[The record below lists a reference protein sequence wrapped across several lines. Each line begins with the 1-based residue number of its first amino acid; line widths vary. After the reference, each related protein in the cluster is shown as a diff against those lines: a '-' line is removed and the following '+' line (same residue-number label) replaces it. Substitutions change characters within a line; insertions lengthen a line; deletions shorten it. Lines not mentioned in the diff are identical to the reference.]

1 MNENYFMGLDGFVW
15 FTGVVE
21 NRNDPAKLG
30 RVQVRCL
37 GYHTED
43 LIDIPTA
50 DLPWAHIMMPVTD
63 PSMQG
68 LGTSPSFLTEGSWV
82 IGFFRDAVEK
92 QQLVIMGSLP
102 GVPQTAAADNL
113 VEKSF
118 KELLDSNAKLG
129 DESERKKPLKGFVDP
144 NGKYPGTV
152 SHSNHT
158 INESDVSR
166 LAQGQT
172 SETHLSLQNRRA
184 NKWEK
189 IPTATKP
196 NLTTVSTTS
205 KAETLSTFSEP
216 DPKGLKVDTSP
227 YTSSEYPY
235 NHVHESES
243 GHIQEIDDTPGG
255 ERLYKQHKSG
265 TYEEI
270 IADGTKTVKVF
281 GDNYELIAGANNIF
295 VKGNI
300 NLTCSGDKRERID
313 GDYILEV
320 GGDFTRK
327 IHKSEQV
334 KIGAG
339 DAGGNLEEE
348 IIGNHG
354 FNISNS
360 VSGAIGST
368 ESGTAK
374 DCDITIGGKETRTI
388 GGTYD
393 ITTADSYTLT
403 SSKDIGLLSFNN
415 ITAFSVAST
424 SISSGTTLT
433 LKSAEAMSIKSDTAV
448 ALESISTMDIVGGT
462 ISTLTFATSGS
473 TVTAETIELTS
484 HVHGQPDTGADA
496 TSQGNTLVPVA

>member
-43 LIDIPTA
+43 LIDIPSK
-50 DLPWAHIMMPVTD
+50 DLPWAHVMMPVTD

-68 LGTSPSFLTEGSWV
+68 LGNSPSFLTEGTWV
-82 IGFFRDAVEK
+82 VGFFRDAMEK
-92 QQLVIMGSLP
+92 QQPVIMGSLP
-102 GVPQTAAADNL
+102 GVPASVAD
-113 VEKSF
+113 KT
-118 KELLDSNAKLG
+118 
-129 DESERKKPLKGFVDP
+129 KGFNDP
-144 NGKYPGTV
+144 NGKYPGTIT
-152 SHSNHT
+152 HSNHT
-158 INESDVSR
+158 IEESDVSR

-196 NLTTVSTTS
+196 NLSTVSTTS

-227 YTSSEYPY
+227 YTSSNYPY

-243 GHIQEIDDTPGG
+243 GHISEIDDTPGG
-255 ERLYKQHKSG
+255 ERLYRQHKSG

-270 IADGTKTVKVF
+270 VADGTKTVKVF
-281 GDNYELIAGANNIF
+281 GDNYELTAGANNVF

-300 NLTCSGDKRERID
+300 NLTCSGNKRERID

-327 IHKSEQV
+327 IHKNEQV
-334 KIGAG
+334 KIGATG
-339 DAGGNLEEE
+339 GGNLEEE

-354 FNISNS
+354 FNIANAM
-360 VSGAIGST
+360 SGAIGVT
-368 ESGTAK
+368 GTGTAK
-374 DCDITIGGKETRTI
+374 DCDITIGGKETRSI

-393 ITTADSYTLT
+393 ITAKDSYSVVSLNDVLVGA
-403 SSKDIGLLSFNN
+403 SNN
-415 ITAFSVAST
+415 VTVSSVAGT
-424 SISSGTTLT
+424 SISAGTT
-433 LKSAEAMSIKSDTAV
+433 MSVKAGTNLDIKSEAV
-448 ALESISTMDIVGGT
+448 GTM
-462 ISTLTFATSGS
+462 TFEGASSVINLSGSGS
-473 TVTAETIELTS
+473 TITTTQEVTANTIELTT
-484 HVHGQPDTGADA
+484 HVHSQGADSA
-496 TSQGNTLVPVA
+496 GDSQVNTNAPVA

>member
-43 LIDIPTA
+43 LIDIPSK

-68 LGTSPSFLTEGSWV
+68 LGNSPSFLTEGTWV
-82 IGFFRDAVEK
+82 VGFFRDAMEK
-92 QQLVIMGSLP
+92 QQPVIMGSLP
-102 GVPQTAAADNL
+102 GVPQVVAD
-113 VEKSF
+113 KT
-118 KELLDSNAKLG
+118 
-129 DESERKKPLKGFVDP
+129 KGFNDP
-144 NGKYPGTV
+144 NGKYPGTIT
-152 SHSNHT
+152 HSNHT
-158 INESDVSR
+158 IEESDVSR
-166 LAQGQT
+166 LAQGQI

-196 NLTTVSTTS
+196 NLSTVSTTS

-227 YTSSEYPY
+227 YTSAEYPY
-235 NHVHESES
+235 NHVYESES
-243 GHIQEIDDTPGG
+243 GHITEIDDTPGG
-255 ERLYKQHKSG
+255 ERLYRQHKSG

-270 IADGTKTVKVF
+270 VADGTKTVKVF
-281 GDNYELIAGANNIF
+281 GDNYELTAGANNVF

-300 NLTCSGDKRERID
+300 NLTCSGTKRERID

-327 IHKSEQV
+327 IHKNEQV
-334 KIGAG
+334 KIGATG
-339 DAGGNLEEE
+339 GGNLEEE

-354 FNISNS
+354 FNIANAM
-360 VSGAIGST
+360 SGAIGVT
-368 ESGTAK
+368 GTGTAK
-374 DCDITIGGKETRTI
+374 DCDITIGGKETRSI

-393 ITTADSYTLT
+393 ITAKDSA
-403 SSKDIGLLSFNN
+403 SFVSLNDVLVGAGNN
-415 ITAFSVAST
+415 VTVSSVAST
-424 SISSGTTLT
+424 SISAGTTMTVKAATNLD
-433 LKSAEAMSIKSDTAV
+433 IKSEAV
-448 ALESISTMDIVGGT
+448 GT
-462 ISTLTFATSGS
+462 LLFSGNGS
-473 TVTAETIELTS
+473 TVTANNGSGTAIELTG
-484 HVHGQPDTGADA
+484 HVHSQGADSA
-496 TSQGNTLVPVA
+496 GDTQTNTNAPVA

>member
-43 LIDIPTA
+43 LIDIPSK

-68 LGTSPSFLTEGSWV
+68 LGNSPSFLTEGTWV
-82 IGFFRDAVEK
+82 VGFFRDAMEK
-92 QQLVIMGSLP
+92 QQPVIMGSLP
-102 GVPQTAAADNL
+102 GVPQVVAD
-113 VEKSF
+113 KT
-118 KELLDSNAKLG
+118 
-129 DESERKKPLKGFVDP
+129 KGFNDP
-144 NGKYPGTV
+144 NGKYPGTIT
-152 SHSNHT
+152 HSNHT
-158 INESDVSR
+158 IEESDVSR
-166 LAQGQT
+166 LAQGQI

-196 NLTTVSTTS
+196 NLSTVSTTS

-227 YTSSEYPY
+227 YTSAEYPY
-235 NHVHESES
+235 NHVYESES
-243 GHIQEIDDTPGG
+243 GHITEIDDTPGG
-255 ERLYKQHKSG
+255 ERLYRQHKSG

-270 IADGTKTVKVF
+270 VADGTKTVKVF
-281 GDNYELIAGANNIF
+281 GDNYELTAGANNVF

-300 NLTCSGDKRERID
+300 NLTCSGTKRERID

-327 IHKSEQV
+327 IHKNEQV
-334 KIGAG
+334 KIGATG
-339 DAGGNLEEE
+339 GGNLEEE

-354 FNISNS
+354 FNIANAM
-360 VSGAIGST
+360 SGAIGVT
-368 ESGTAK
+368 GTGTAK
-374 DCDITIGGKETRTI
+374 DCDITIGGKETRSI

-393 ITTADSYTLT
+393 ITAKDSA
-403 SSKDIGLLSFNN
+403 SFVSLNDVLVGAGNN
-415 ITAFSVAST
+415 VTVSSVAST
-424 SISSGTTLT
+424 SIASGTTMTVKAATNLD
-433 LKSAEAMSIKSDTAV
+433 IKSEAV
-448 ALESISTMDIVGGT
+448 GTMTFEGASSTINLSG
-462 ISTLTFATSGS
+462 SGS
-473 TVTAETIELTS
+473 TITTTQEVTANTIALTT
-484 HVHGQPDTGADA
+484 HTHTDTAGLAA
-496 TSQGNTLVPVA
+496 NITSAPNA

>member
-1 MNENYFMGLDGFVW
+1 MGLDGFVW

-43 LIDIPTA
+43 LIDIPSK
-50 DLPWAHIMMPVTD
+50 DLPWAHVMMPVTD

-68 LGTSPSFLTEGSWV
+68 LGNSPSFLTEGTWV
-82 IGFFRDAVEK
+82 VGFFRDAMEK
-92 QQLVIMGSLP
+92 QQPVIMGSLP
-102 GVPQTAAADNL
+102 GVPASVAD
-113 VEKSF
+113 KT
-118 KELLDSNAKLG
+118 
-129 DESERKKPLKGFVDP
+129 KGFNDP
-144 NGKYPGTV
+144 NGKYPGTIT
-152 SHSNHT
+152 HSNHT
-158 INESDVSR
+158 IEESDVSR

-196 NLTTVSTTS
+196 NLSTVSTTS

-227 YTSSEYPY
+227 YTSSNYPY

-243 GHIQEIDDTPGG
+243 GHISEIDDTPGG
-255 ERLYKQHKSG
+255 ERLYRQHKSG

-270 IADGTKTVKVF
+270 VADGTKTVKVF
-281 GDNYELIAGANNIF
+281 GDNYELTAGANNVF

-300 NLTCSGDKRERID
+300 NLTCSGNKRERID

-327 IHKSEQV
+327 IHKNEQV
-334 KIGAG
+334 KIGATG
-339 DAGGNLEEE
+339 GGNLEEE

-354 FNISNS
+354 FNIANAM
-360 VSGAIGST
+360 SGAIGVT
-368 ESGTAK
+368 GTGTAK
-374 DCDITIGGKETRTI
+374 DCDITIGGKETRSI

-393 ITTADSYTLT
+393 ITAKDSYSVVSLNDVLVGA
-403 SSKDIGLLSFNN
+403 SNN
-415 ITAFSVAST
+415 VTVSSVAGT
-424 SISSGTTLT
+424 SISAGTT
-433 LKSAEAMSIKSDTAV
+433 MSVKAGTNLDIKSEAV
-448 ALESISTMDIVGGT
+448 GTM
-462 ISTLTFATSGS
+462 TFEGASSVINLSGSGS
-473 TVTAETIELTS
+473 TITTTQEVTANTIELTT
-484 HVHGQPDTGADA
+484 HVHSQGADSRGD
-496 TSQGNTLVPVA
+496 SQTNTNAPVA

>member
-43 LIDIPTA
+43 LIDIPSK

-68 LGTSPSFLTEGSWV
+68 LGNSPSFLTEGTWV
-82 IGFFRDAVEK
+82 VGFFRDAIEK
-92 QQLVIMGSLP
+92 QQPVIMGSLP
-102 GVPQTAAADNL
+102 GVPQVVAD
-113 VEKSF
+113 KT
-118 KELLDSNAKLG
+118 
-129 DESERKKPLKGFVDP
+129 KGFNDP
-144 NGKYPGTV
+144 NGKYPGTIT
-152 SHSNHT
+152 HSNHT
-158 INESDVSR
+158 IEESDVSR
-166 LAQGQT
+166 LARGQI

-196 NLTTVSTTS
+196 NLSTVSTTS

-227 YTSSEYPY
+227 YTSAEYPY
-235 NHVHESES
+235 NHVYESES
-243 GHIQEIDDTPGG
+243 GHITEIDDTPGG
-255 ERLYKQHKSG
+255 ERLYRQHKSG

-270 IADGTKTVKVF
+270 VADGTKTVKVF
-281 GDNYELIAGANNIF
+281 GDNYELTAGANNVF

-300 NLTCSGDKRERID
+300 NLTCSGTKRERID

-327 IHKSEQV
+327 IHKNEQV
-334 KIGAG
+334 KIGATG
-339 DAGGNLEEE
+339 GGNLEEE

-354 FNISNS
+354 FNIANAM
-360 VSGAIGST
+360 SGAIGVT
-368 ESGTAK
+368 GTGTAK
-374 DCDITIGGKETRTI
+374 DCDITIGGKETRSI

-393 ITTADSYTLT
+393 ITAKDSA
-403 SSKDIGLLSFNN
+403 SFVSLNDVLVGAGNN
-415 ITAFSVAST
+415 VTVSSVAST
-424 SISSGTTLT
+424 SISSGTTMTVKAATNLD
-433 LKSAEAMSIKSDTAV
+433 IKSEAV
-448 ALESISTMDIVGGT
+448 GTMTFEGASSTINLSG
-462 ISTLTFATSGS
+462 SGS
-473 TVTAETIELTS
+473 TITTTQEVTANTIELTT
-484 HVHGQPDTGADA
+484 HTHTDTAGLAA
-496 TSQGNTLVPVA
+496 NITSAPNA

>member
-82 IGFFRDAVEK
+82 IGFFRDAIEK
-92 QQLVIMGSLP
+92 QQPVIMGSLP
-102 GVPQTAAADNL
+102 GVPQSEADIT
-113 VEKSF
+113 
-118 KELLDSNAKLG
+118 
-129 DESERKKPLKGFVDP
+129 KGFNDP
-144 NGKYPGTV
+144 GGDYP
-152 SHSNHT
+152 SEEIMHSGHGL
-158 INESDVSR
+158 NESDVSR
-166 LAQGQT
+166 LARGVDA
-172 SETHLSLQNRRA
+172 ETHKSVINRRDTVW
-184 NKWEK
+184 KG

-196 NLTTVSTTS
+196 NVSSVSTTS
-205 KAETLSTFSEP
+205 KTETAGSFDEP
-216 DPKGLKVDTSP
+216 IPRGYEPGTQLTDVEKLLGTSK
-227 YTSSEYPY
+227 TVKKAVGNLTGIYPF
-235 NHVHESES
+235 NHVYESEA
-243 GHIQEIDDTPGG
+243 GHIKEVDDTPDG
-255 ERLYKQHKSG
+255 ERLYTQHAAG

-270 IADGTKTVKVF
+270 IANGTKTVKVV
-281 GDNYELIAGANNIF
+281 GDNYELIAGKSNIY
-295 VKGNI
+295 VRGDI
-300 NLTCSGDKRERID
+300 NLTCSGTKREKID

-354 FNISNS
+354 FNIANAM
-360 VSGAIGST
+360 SGAIGVT
-368 ESGTAK
+368 GTGTAK
-374 DCDITIGGKETRTI
+374 DCDITIGGKETRSI

-393 ITTADSYTLT
+393 ITVKDSYSVVSLN
-403 SSKDIGLLSFNN
+403 DVLVGAGNN
-415 ITAFSVAST
+415 VTISSVAST
-424 SISSGTTLT
+424 SIGSGTTMTVKAATT
-433 LKSAEAMSIKSDTAV
+433 LDIKSEAV
-448 ALESISTMDIVGGT
+448 GT
-462 ISTLTFATSGS
+462 LLFTGTGS
-473 TVTAETIELTS
+473 TVTANNGSGTAIELTS
-484 HVHGQPDTGADA
+484 HVHTDTPGLAA
-496 TSQGNTLVPVA
+496 GITTAPTA

>member
-43 LIDIPTA
+43 LIDIPSK

-68 LGTSPSFLTEGSWV
+68 LGNSPSFLTEGTWV
-82 IGFFRDAVEK
+82 VGFFRDAMEK
-92 QQLVIMGSLP
+92 QQPVIMGSLP
-102 GVPQTAAADNL
+102 GVPQVVAD
-113 VEKSF
+113 KT
-118 KELLDSNAKLG
+118 
-129 DESERKKPLKGFVDP
+129 KGFNDP
-144 NGKYPGTV
+144 NGKYPGTIT
-152 SHSNHT
+152 HSNHT
-158 INESDVSR
+158 IEESDVSR
-166 LAQGQT
+166 LARGQI

-196 NLTTVSTTS
+196 NLSTVSTTS

-227 YTSSEYPY
+227 YTSAEYPY
-235 NHVHESES
+235 NHVYESES
-243 GHIQEIDDTPGG
+243 GHITEIDDTPGG
-255 ERLYKQHKSG
+255 ERLYRQHKSG

-270 IADGTKTVKVF
+270 VADGTKTVKVF
-281 GDNYELIAGANNIF
+281 GDNYELTAGANNVF

-300 NLTCSGDKRERID
+300 NLTCSGTKRERID

-327 IHKSEQV
+327 IHKNEQV
-334 KIGAG
+334 KIGATG
-339 DAGGNLEEE
+339 GGNLEEE

-354 FNISNS
+354 FNIANAM
-360 VSGAIGST
+360 SGAIGVT
-368 ESGTAK
+368 GTGTAK
-374 DCDITIGGKETRTI
+374 DCDITIGGKETRSI

-393 ITTADSYTLT
+393 ITAKDSA
-403 SSKDIGLLSFNN
+403 SFVSLNDVLVGAGNN
-415 ITAFSVAST
+415 VTVSSVAST
-424 SISSGTTLT
+424 SISSGTTMTVKAATNLD
-433 LKSAEAMSIKSDTAV
+433 IKSEAV
-448 ALESISTMDIVGGT
+448 GTMTFEGASSTINLSG
-462 ISTLTFATSGS
+462 SGS
-473 TVTAETIELTS
+473 TITTTQEVTANTIELTT
-484 HVHGQPDTGADA
+484 HTHTDTAGLAA
-496 TSQGNTLVPVA
+496 NITSAPNA